1 MKIEEAIEILD
12 AFRIIQAKGLEDADG
27 YVRQIRQ
34 ENLEAFTMA
43 IVALRRQMN
52 EDKTDIL
59 QA

>member
-1 MKIEEAIEILD
+1 MTIEEAIEILD

-27 YVRQIRQ
+27 YVKQIRQ

-52 EDKTDIL
+52 EDKTYIL